1 MRVLCRPGTVLLALL
16 AATSSALAQDTG
28 ALEGRVTEAGGAPVP
43 DALITVVGTNRGAR
57 TGEDGQ
63 YRLVSLRPGEFTIR
77 FTRIGYAAA
86 TRPVTLVAGQTA
98 RLDVELE
105 PAAVT
110 IDEVVVTATGE
121 SQRRR
126 ESGNTVNTVTPTA
139 ERLAT
144 STTVAQL
151 LEAQAPG
158 VYINSP
164 GGTTGSASRIRIRG
178 ANSLSLTNEPLL
190 IIDGIR
196 VSNEIT
202 QSNNLGGGIGVG
214 GQGSSRFNDINP
226 DDIESIEILK
236 GPAAAALY
244 GTAAASGVIQIRTK
258 RGRPGGVRWTTYLE
272 GGTQKD
278 VTDYPANFSQIG
290 TRVSD
295 NARVTGCNID
305 AQVRNVCTPKPD
317 SLARWNPLEQASP
330 FITGK
335 RTSLGLSIAG
345 GGEVANYF
353 VSGDLDRDWGVLE
366 PNKFKRVG
374 LRANLNAQLGSDLGL
389 QVATNYVSSR
399 LEFPQNDNNVLGV
412 LGGAL
417 LGSAFDN
424 PTSRGW
430 LVGQTPG
437 EVYALDVREDVERFL
452 GSLGANWQP
461 ITWLTIVGTTGVDYF
476 TRRNKSTVPP
486 NRVFFGSLPEG
497 QRTAN
502 ITDVW
507 NYTAN
512 GSATANFALN
522 PELTSTTTA
531 GVQFTQEAIQ
541 GNRAFGAKLLAGTG
555 SLQGTAARFGVG
567 EANTDNKTL
576 GALLQQQFG
585 WRDRLFATAAVR
597 TDNNSAFGENFGW
610 IAYPAFSLSYVI
622 SEEPFFPQTDAI
634 SSLRLRAAYGQSGQ
648 RPNFRDAITFFN
660 TQTITT
666 GGTDFAGITVGGT
679 GNPDLR
685 PELSREYE
693 LGFESGL
700 FNDRIGLEFTYYDK
714 QTKDLLVQRP
724 LPPSLGLT
732 QVQFANLGTSTNTG
746 FEGRINARIFEFRK
760 AAFEIT
766 AIGSTNKNRLV
777 TLGNLPSGDPIPDIV
792 FGPQRHV
799 AGYPLGGYWDE
810 GYSFQDLNNDGV
822 ITRVNCPGQPVVAGG
837 PACEFTRTSTLV
849 YLGNPIPKREFSITP
864 RLSYSDWFEISALFD
879 HKGGYRQFNNTARF
893 RCNFGNCQ
901 AAYDR
906 SAPLWEQARHLGQQ
920 YFQTDAGFVEDAT
933 FTKLREVSITLTA
946 PRDLAARFRAEG
958 VRLTVSGRN
967 LATWTDYT
975 GFDPEV
981 NSQPLNLFSNSD
993 FLTIPPLRMFVTR
1006 LTVQF

>member
-1 MRVLCRPGTVLLALL
+1 MRMLSRLGMVALGLLALTR
-16 AATSSALAQDTG
+16 AAVAQDTG
-28 ALEGRVTEAGGAPVP
+28 ALEGRVTETSGTPVP
-43 DALITVVGTNRGAR
+43 DALITLVGTNRGAR
-57 TGEDGQ
+57 TSEDGQ
-63 YRLVSLRPGEFTIR
+63 YRLASLRAGEFMVR
-77 FTRIGYAAA
+77 VTRLGYAAVS
-86 TRPVTLVAGQTA
+86 RPVTIVVGQTA
-98 RLDVELE
+98 RLDVTLA
-105 PAAVT
+105 PAAVV
-110 IDEVVVTATGE
+110 IDEIIVTATGE

-126 ESGNTVNTVTPTA
+126 ESGNTVNTVLPTP

-144 STTVAQL
+144 STTVSQL

-190 IIDGIR
+190 IVDGIR

-258 RGRPGGVRWTTYLE
+258 RGRPGGTRWTTYVE
-272 GGTQKD
+272 GGTQED

-290 TRVSD
+290 IRLSD
-295 NARVTGCNID
+295 SARITGCTLD
-305 AQVRNVCTPKPD
+305 AQVRRVCSPKAD
-317 SLARWNPLEQASP
+317 SLARWNPLEQANP
-330 FITGK
+330 FITGS
-335 RTSLGLSIAG
+335 RTSLGLSVAG
-345 GGEVANYF
+345 GGEAANFF
-353 VSGDLDRDWGVLE
+353 VSGDLDRDWGILE

-374 LRANLNAQLGSDLGL
+374 LRANLNGQLGSDLGL
-389 QVATNYVSSR
+389 QVATSYVSSR

-430 LVGQTPG
+430 LVGQTPA
-437 EVYALDVREDVERFL
+437 EIFALDVREDVERFL
-452 GSLGANWQP
+452 GSVGANWQAMS
-461 ITWLTIVGTTGVDYF
+461 WLTIVGTTGVDYF
-476 TRRNKSTVPP
+476 SRRNKSTVPP

-497 QRTAN
+497 QRQAN

-512 GSATANFALN
+512 GSATANFTLT
-522 PELTSTTTA
+522 PEVRSTTTA
-531 GVQFTQEAIQ
+531 GVQFTQEAVQ

-576 GALLQQQFG
+576 GALVQQQIG

-622 SEEPFFPQTDAI
+622 SEEPFFPETDALG
-634 SSLRLRAAYGQSGQ
+634 SLRLRAAYGQSGQ
-648 RPNFRDAITFFN
+648 RPNFRDAITFYN
-660 TQTITT
+660 TQTITA

-693 LGFESGL
+693 LGFESAL
-700 FNDRIGLEFTYYDK
+700 FGDRIGLEFTYYDK
-714 QTKDLLVQRP
+714 KTTDLLVQRP

-732 QVQFANLGTSTNTG
+732 QVQFANLGTSTNKG
-746 FEGRINARIFEFRK
+746 FEGRLTARVFEVRD
-760 AAFEIT
+760 ARFEIT

-777 TLGNLPSGDPIPDIV
+777 TLGQLPNGDPIPDIV

-810 GYSFQDLNNDGV
+810 GYTFQDLNNDGV
-822 ITRVNCPGQPVVAGG
+822 ISRVNCPGQPVVAGG
-837 PACEFTRTSTLV
+837 PACEFTRTSGLV
-849 YLGNPIPKREFSITP
+849 YLGNPLPTREFSISP
-864 RLSYSDWFEISALFD
+864 RIGFSDWLEISALFD
-879 HKGGYRQFNNTARF
+879 HKGGYKQFNNTARF

-906 SAPLWEQARHLGQQ
+906 NTPLGEQARHLGQGF
-920 YFQTDAGFVEDAT
+920 FQTDAGFVEDAT

-946 PRDLAARFRAEG
+946 PRSLASRFRAEG
-958 VRLTVSGRN
+958 VRLTIAGRN

-993 FLTIPPLRMFVTR
+993 FFTIPPLRTFSTR

>member
-1 MRVLCRPGTVLLALL
+1 MKVLRRPATLLLGLLAL
-16 AATSSALAQDTG
+16 ARVGFAQDTG
-28 ALEGRVTEAGGAPVP
+28 TLEGRVTEPGGTPIP
-43 DALITVVGTNRGAR
+43 DALITLVGTNRGAR
-57 TGEDGQ
+57 SSEDGQ
-63 YRLVSLRPGEFTIR
+63 YRLASLRAGDFSVR
-77 FTRIGYAAA
+77 VTRLGYAAVS
-86 TRPVTLVAGQTA
+86 RPVTIAVGQTA
-98 RLDVELE
+98 RLDVELT
-105 PAAVT
+105 PAAVV
-110 IDEVVVTATGE
+110 IDEVVITATGE

-126 ESGNTVNTVTPTA
+126 ESGNTVNTVLPTP

-144 STTVAQL
+144 STTVSQL

-178 ANSLSLTNEPLL
+178 ANSLSLSNEPLY

-196 VSNEIT
+196 TSNEIT

-214 GQGSSRFNDINP
+214 GQASSRLNDINP

-244 GTAAASGVIQIRTK
+244 GTAAASGVVQIRTK
-258 RGRPGGVRWTTYLE
+258 RGRPGGVRWTSYAE
-272 GGTQKD
+272 AGTQEE
-278 VTDYPANFSQIG
+278 VTDFPANFSQVGRRVSDG
-290 TRVSD
+290 TRVL
-295 NARVTGCNID
+295 GCTLD
-305 AQVRNVCTPKPD
+305 AQVRNICTPVAD
-317 SLARWNPLEQASP
+317 SLARWNPLEQANP
-330 FITGK
+330 FVTGT

-353 VSGDLDRDWGVLE
+353 VSGDLDRDWGVLD
-366 PNKFKRVG
+366 PNKFKRIG
-374 LRANLNAQLGSDLGL
+374 LRANMNGQLGSDLGI
-389 QVATNYVSSR
+389 QVTSNYVSTR

-430 LVGQTPG
+430 LVGQTP
-437 EVYALDVREDVERFL
+437 EEIYALDVREDVERFL
-452 GSLGANWQP
+452 GSVAANWQAMS
-461 ITWLTIVGTTGVDYF
+461 WLTVVGTTGVDYF
-476 TRRNKSTVPP
+476 SRRNKSTVPP

-497 QRTAN
+497 QRQAN

-512 GSATANFALN
+512 GSATANFSLT
-522 PELTSTTTA
+522 PEVRSTTTL

-541 GNRAFGAKLLAGTG
+541 GNRAFGAKLLAGTA

-576 GALLQQQFG
+576 GALLQQQVG
-585 WRDRLFATAAVR
+585 WRDRLFATAAIR

-610 IAYPAFSLSYVI
+610 ISYPAFSLSYVI
-622 SEEPFFPQTDAI
+622 SEEPFFPQSDVL

-660 TQTITT
+660 TQTITAS
-666 GGTDFAGITVGGT
+666 GTDFAGVTVGGT

-693 LGFESGL
+693 VGFESALLG
-700 FNDRIGLEFTYYDK
+700 DRIGLEFTYYDK
-714 QTKDLLVQRP
+714 KTTDLLVQRP

-732 QVQFANLGTSTNTG
+732 QVQFDNLGTSTNKG
-746 FEGRINARIFEFRK
+746 FEGRLNARVFEVRDTR
-760 AAFEIT
+760 FEIT

-777 TLGNLPSGDPIPDIV
+777 SLGRLPNGDPIPDIV

-799 AGYPLGGYWDE
+799 SGYPLGGYWDE
-810 GYSFQDLNNDGV
+810 GYTFQDLNNDGI

-837 PACEFTRTSTLV
+837 PACEFTRSTGLV
-849 YLGNPIPKREFSITP
+849 YLGNPLPTREFSLSP
-864 RLSYSDWFEISALFD
+864 RVTFRNWLELSALFD
-879 HKGGYRQFNNTARF
+879 YKGGYKQFNNSARF

-906 SAPLWEQARHLGQQ
+906 TAPLWDQARHLGQGF
-920 YFQTDAGFVEDAT
+920 FQTDAGFVEDAT
-933 FTKLREVSITLTA
+933 FTKLREVSLTLTA
-946 PRDLAARFRAEG
+946 PRNLAARFRAEG
-958 VRLTVSGRN
+958 LRLTVAGRN
-967 LATWTDYT
+967 LKTWTDYT

-981 NSQPLNLFSNSD
+981 NSQPQNLFSNSD
-993 FLTIPPLRMFVTR
+993 FFTIPPLRMFSTR

>member
-1 MRVLCRPGTVLLALL
+1 MRVFSRLGMIALALL
-16 AATSSALAQDTG
+16 ALTRPGLAQETG
-28 ALEGRVTEAGGAPVP
+28 AIEGRITETSGAPVP

-57 TGEDGQ
+57 TTEEGQ
-63 YRLVSLRPGEFTIR
+63 YRIANLRAGDFVIR
-77 FTRIGYAAA
+77 VTRLGYAAVS
-86 TRPVTLVAGQTA
+86 RPVTIAIGQTA
-98 RLDVELE
+98 RLDVALA
-105 PAAVT
+105 PAAVI
-110 IDEVVVTATGE
+110 IDEVIVTATGE

-190 IIDGIR
+190 IVDGIR

-244 GTAAASGVIQIRTK
+244 GTAAASGVIQVRTK
-258 RGRPGGVRWTTYLE
+258 RGRPGGTRWTTYVE

-290 TRVSD
+290 RRVSD
-295 NARVTGCNID
+295 GTRLTGCTLD
-305 AQVRNVCTPKPD
+305 AQVRNICTAVPD
-317 SLARWNPLEQASP
+317 SLARWNPLEQADP
-330 FITGK
+330 FVTGS
-335 RTSLGLSIAG
+335 RTSMGLSVAG
-345 GGEVANYF
+345 GGEAANYF

-366 PNKFKRVG
+366 PNKFKRIG
-374 LRANLNAQLGSDLGL
+374 LRANLNGQLGSDLGI
-389 QVATNYVSSR
+389 QVASNYVSSR

-430 LVGQTPG
+430 LSGQTPG
-437 EVYALDVREDVERFL
+437 EVFALDVREDVERFL
-452 GSLGANWQP
+452 GSIAANWQAMS
-461 ITWLTIVGTTGVDYF
+461 WLTVVGTTGVDYF
-476 TRRNKSTVPP
+476 NRRNKQTVPP

-497 QRTAN
+497 QRQAN

-512 GSATANFALN
+512 GSATANFTVT
-522 PELTSTTTA
+522 PDVRSTTTL

-576 GALLQQQFG
+576 GALLQQQIG
-585 WRDRLFATAAVR
+585 WRDRLFATAALR
-597 TDNNSAFGENFGW
+597 TDNNSAFGKNFGW
-610 IAYPAFSLSYVI
+610 ITYPAFSLSYVI
-622 SEEPFFPQTDAI
+622 SEEPFFPEMAAL

-648 RPNFRDAITFFN
+648 RPNFRDAITFYN
-660 TQTITT
+660 TQTITA

-693 LGFESGL
+693 LGFESAL
-700 FNDRIGLEFTYYDK
+700 FSDRIGLEFTYYDK
-714 QTKDLLVQRP
+714 KTKDLLVQRP

-732 QVQFANLGTSTNTG
+732 QVQFANLGTSTNKG
-746 FEGRINARIFEFRK
+746 FEGRLNARVFEFRE
-760 AAFEIT
+760 ARFEIT
-766 AIGSTNKNRLV
+766 AIGSTNKNKLV
-777 TLGNLPSGDPIPDIV
+777 SLGNLPNGDPIPPIV

-799 AGYPLGGYWDE
+799 SGHPLGGFWDE
-810 GYSFQDLNNDGV
+810 GYTFQDINNDGV
-822 ITRVNCPGQPVVAGG
+822 ISRVNCPGQPTVAGG
-837 PACEFTRTSTLV
+837 PACEFTRTASLV
-849 YLGNPIPKREFSITP
+849 YLGNPLPTREFSISP
-864 RLSYSDWFEISALFD
+864 RIGFRDWLEISALLD
-879 HKGGYRQFNNTARF
+879 HKGGFKQFNNTARF

-906 SAPLWEQARHLGQQ
+906 AAPLWEQARHLGQGF
-920 YFQTDAGFVEDAT
+920 FQTDAGFVEDAT
-933 FTKLREVSITLTA
+933 FTKLREVSVTLTA
-946 PRDLAARFRAEG
+946 PKNLAARFRAEG
-958 VRLTVSGRN
+958 VRLTLAGRN
-967 LATWTDYT
+967 LKTWTDYT

-993 FLTIPPLRMFVTR
+993 FFTIPPLRTFSTR

>member
-1 MRVLCRPGTVLLALL
+1 MRVFSRLGMVALALL
-16 AATSSALAQDTG
+16 ALTRTGLAQETG
-28 ALEGRVTEAGGAPVP
+28 ALEGRVTETAGAPVP
-43 DALITVVGTNRGAR
+43 DALITIVGTNRGAR

-63 YRLVSLRPGEFTIR
+63 YRLANLRAGDFTVR
-77 FTRIGYAAA
+77 VTRLGYAAVS
-86 TRPVTLVAGQTA
+86 RPVTIAAGQTA
-98 RLDVELE
+98 RLDVTLTA
-105 PAAVT
+105 AAVI
-110 IDEVVVTATGE
+110 IDEVIVTATGE

-126 ESGNTVNTVTPTA
+126 ESGNTVNTVTPTDD
-139 ERLAT
+139 RLAT
-144 STTVAQL
+144 STTVSQL
-151 LEAQAPG
+151 LEAKAPG
-158 VYINSP
+158 VYINGS

-178 ANSLSLTNEPLL
+178 ANSLSLTNEPLW
-190 IIDGIR
+190 IVDGIR

-214 GQGSSRFNDINP
+214 GQGSSRVNDINP
-226 DDIESIEILK
+226 DDIESIEVLK

-258 RGRPGGVRWTTYLE
+258 RGRPGGTRWTTYVE
-272 GGTQKD
+272 GGTQKE
-278 VTDYPANFSQIG
+278 VTEYPANFSQIG
-290 TRVSD
+290 TRLSD
-295 NARVTGCNID
+295 NARVTGCTVD
-305 AQVRNVCTPKPD
+305 AQVRGVCAPKPD

-330 FITGK
+330 FVTGS
-335 RTSLGLSIAG
+335 RTSMGLSVAG
-345 GGEVANYF
+345 GGEAANYF

-374 LRANLNAQLGSDLGL
+374 LRANLNGQLGSDLGI

-412 LGGAL
+412 IGGAL

-430 LVGQTPG
+430 LVGQTPQ
-437 EVYALDVREDVERFL
+437 EIYNLDVREDVERFL
-452 GSLGANWQP
+452 GSLGANWQAMP
-461 ITWLTIVGTTGVDYF
+461 WLTIVGTTGVDYF
-476 TRRNKSTVPP
+476 NRRNKSTVPP
-486 NRVFFGSLPEG
+486 NKVFFGALPDG

-502 ITDVW
+502 TTAVW

-512 GSATANFALN
+512 GSATANFSLT
-522 PELTSTTTA
+522 PEMQSTTTL
-531 GVQFTQEAIQ
+531 GVQFTQETIQ

-555 SLQGTAARFGVG
+555 SLQGTAARFAVG

-576 GALLQQQFG
+576 GALLQQQIG
-585 WRDRLFATAAVR
+585 WRDRLFATAALR

-610 IAYPAFSLSYVI
+610 ITYPALSLSYVI
-622 SEEPFFPQTDAI
+622 SEEPFFPQTDALT
-634 SSLRLRAAYGQSGQ
+634 SLRLRAAYGQSGQ

-660 TQTITT
+660 TQTITA
-666 GGTDFAGITVGGT
+666 GGTDFAGVTVGGT
-679 GNPDLR
+679 GNPDLK

-693 LGFESGL
+693 VGFESAL
-700 FNDRIGLEFTYYDK
+700 FGDRIGLEFTYYDK
-714 QTKDLLVQRP
+714 KTEDLLVQRP
-724 LPPSLGLT
+724 LPPSLGET
-732 QVQFANLGTSTNTG
+732 QVQFANLGVSTNKG
-746 FEGRINARIFEFRK
+746 FEGRLTARVFEFRG
-760 AAFEIT
+760 ARFEFT

-777 TLGNLPSGDPIPDIV
+777 TLGNLPNGDPIPDIV

-810 GYSFQDLNNDGV
+810 GYTFQDLNNDG
-822 ITRVNCPGQPVVAGG
+822 IISRVNCPGQPAVTGG
-837 PACEFTRTSTLV
+837 PACEITRTSGLV
-849 YLGNPIPKREFSITP
+849 YLGNPLPTREFSFSP
-864 RLSYSDWFEISALFD
+864 RLAFRDWFEVSALFD
-879 HKGGYRQFNNTARF
+879 YKGGYKQFNNTARF
-893 RCNFGNCQ
+893 RCNFGNCE

-906 SAPLWEQARHLGQQ
+906 RAPLSEQARYLTQGF
-920 YFQTDAGFVEDAT
+920 FQTDAGFVEDAT

-946 PRDLAARFRAEG
+946 PRDLAQRFRAEG
-958 VRLTVSGRN
+958 VRLTIAGRN

-993 FLTIPPLRMFVTR
+993 FFTIPPLRTFSTR